1 MENNKQ
7 CDMWCDM
14 IEHEDIN
21 IKKNIISNSY
31 VGLHNPIQLSIKFD
45 TATEQT
51 QNEPNNLSVDEII
64 NLNFTSIDELS
75 LIKYQSCVIS
85 QLKKYIFICKTEK
98 INFDINS
105 NLNKLKWLLETTIF
119 LSENRKLEKIKSKKH
134 TVKKIIKRN
143 SYEFCEKKHLC
154 QYHKTFMCKKKHFVY
169 NFIVCDIEE
178 LIHYLKNNS
187 TVVSIDEIFK
197 TVNTLC
203 YVINHMRDELSLL
216 Q

>member
-1 MENNKQ
+1 MEDNKQ

-21 IKKNIISNSY
+21 IKKNIILNSC
-31 VGLHNPIQLSIKFD
+31 VSLNNSSQSSIKFNIM
-45 TATEQT
+45 TEQT

-85 QLKKYIFICKTEK
+85 QLKKYIFICKNEK
-98 INFDINS
+98 TTFDINI
-105 NLNKLKWLLETTIF
+105 NLKKIKWLLDTTIF
-119 LSENRKLEKIKSKKH
+119 LSENRKLTKIKSKKH
-134 TVKKIIKRN
+134 TIKKIIKRN

-154 QYHKTFMCKKKHFVY
+154 QYHETLICKKKHFVY
-169 NFIVCDIEE
+169 NFIACDIEE
-178 LIHYLKNNS
+178 LIYYLENNA
-187 TVVSIDEIFK
+187 TFVSIDEIF
-197 TVNTLC
+197 TTINTLC